1 MHSLVPGGRRVSSAH
16 HTMSAEEGLLRAV
29 KLHLA
34 VVAAWSNR
42 FLRPGARLDPTSLTQ
57 GVLPADSPFGRFD
70 HLFLL
75 DLVGAWAD
83 LAWVVDKAAH
93 FADIAGAICILLV
106 CIDDRG

>member
-1 MHSLVPGGRRVSSAH
+1 MHSLVPGGACVSTTH
-16 HTMSAEEGLLRAV
+16 HTLSAEEGLLRAV

-57 GVLPADSPFGRFD
+57 GVLPADSPFRRFNN
-70 HLFLL
+70 LLLL

-83 LAWVVDKAAH
+83 LAWVVHKATH
-93 FADIAGAICILLV
+93 FADIAGAICIFLV
-106 CIDDRG
+106 GVDDRG